1 MLEPRLYEYPS
12 GAKLFKVNNWGYLRF
27 GPLCVYLSEIMADTY
42 LKVRA
47 GNEDTFRVCYRNLQI
62 AEINAASG
70 LLPNRTIKKL

>member
-1 MLEPRLYEYPS
+1 
-12 GAKLFKVNNWGYLRF
+12 
-27 GPLCVYLSEIMADTY
+27 MADTY

>member
-1 MLEPRLYEYPS
+1 M
-12 GAKLFKVNNWGYLRF
+12 RF